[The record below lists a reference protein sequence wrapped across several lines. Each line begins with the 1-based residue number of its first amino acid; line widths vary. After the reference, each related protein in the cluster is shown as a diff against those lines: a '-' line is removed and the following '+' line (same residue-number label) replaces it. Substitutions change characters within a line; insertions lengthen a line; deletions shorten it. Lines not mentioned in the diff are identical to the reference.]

1 MDWTGS
7 DTISA
12 VAAFLLLIA
21 IVVSLCIGINTLKQ
35 NKKLLIFEYKNRL
48 LNEIV
53 DWAMD
58 IKMVEQKYIRPFAD
72 LTANELK
79 QDLDRMWM
87 GCEVLATKG
96 IYIVGIAVSCDAKVV
111 NAGGEAL
118 LALNK
123 LKITIGELIMG
134 KIDPDTF
141 RSRWDEIKLR
151 DKGQELLKIATGAKL
166 AEHDIIAPLK

>member
-1 MDWTGS
+1 LG
-7 DTISA
+7 
-12 VAAFLLLIA
+12 
-21 IVVSLCIGINTLKQ
+21 IGINTLKQ
-35 NKKLLIFEYKNRL
+35 HKKLQMFEYKNSL

-58 IKMVEQKYIRPFAD
+58 IMMVEQKYLRPFAD
-72 LTANELK
+72 LTTNELK

-111 NAGGEAL
+111 NAGVEAL
-118 LALNK
+118 SALK
-123 LKITIGELIMG
+123 KFKIAVGELILG

-141 RSRWDEIKLR
+141 SSRRDEIKLK
-151 DKGQELLKIATGAKL
+151 DKGQELLNVATGAKL
-166 AEHDIIAPLK
+166 KEHDIVAPLK